1 MAASGTDPPGIYST
15 CCTATASEVKMPYC
29 PACRL
34 EYEKGFDACTDCG
47 STLVAGTM
55 PEAAGEKASSEE
67 RWTALMRVRNQENA
81 EIVRGLL
88 QSQGFDCEVIDK
100 RLSEMPMPVEAI
112 AYLEIWVPESQ
123 APEARALL
131 NEARELSLI
140 HISEPTRLLS
150 IT

>member
-1 MAASGTDPPGIYST
+1 
-15 CCTATASEVKMPYC
+15 MPYC

-131 NEARELSLI
+131 NEAREGTVACKACGHMSAADEPVCEYCGALS
-140 HISEPTRLLS
+140 
-150 IT
+150 